1 MFNHSSTSPNVD
13 YRLDREQATVTFLA
27 GKNISSGEE
36 LFIFY
41 GEKSNLWFEDSNA
54 TEEDSE
60 ESSDSDNDDNDGA
73 SFLSRMAV

>member
-41 GEKSNLWFEDSNA
+41 CEKSNLWFDDSNA
-54 TEEDSE
+54 KEEDSE

>member
-41 GEKSNLWFEDSNA
+41 AEKSNLWFDDDSNA
-54 TEEDSE
+54 KEEDSE
-60 ESSDSDNDDNDGA
+60 ESSDSDNDNDGA

>member
-41 GEKSNLWFEDSNA
+41 GEKSNLWFDDSNA
-54 TEEDSE
+54 KEEDSE